1 MKIGF
6 YAPLKPPDSPIPS
19 GDRQMAKLL
28 LSSLRSQGH
37 DVRLLSRFKSREP
50 DGVSEIQKKI
60 SAHGNQICNNLIKQ
74 FSNKEA
80 WRPDL
85 WFTYHMFYKA
95 PDFLGPKVSEAL
107 GIPYVVAEA
116 SHAPKRANGRW
127 RVFHQ
132 QIEKTFAHADLIIGL
147 NSNDRACVQKVIN
160 NHACYAELKPFVR
173 SIGQPNSHG
182 KKFGLRQALKQ
193 KHGIPLDSIWLL
205 TVGMMRQGAKLKSYK
220 VLADALKRLSTD
232 KNWNIIIIGDGPQRA
247 EVENL
252 FNKNTFFIGELLPGL
267 LSSYYDAADLFLWPA
282 VEEAYGMA
290 LLEAQF
296 AGLPAI
302 AGNSGGVKDILRDEV
317 TGLLC
322 EEGDAVDFA
331 RATDVLLESSTL
343 REKMSMNAHMIMN
356 QEHDFKSN
364 SEKLGVLIRHACQ
377 RYKIKK

>member
-74 FSNKEA
+74 FSNEEA

-147 NSNDRACVQKVIN
+147 NSNDRACVEKVIN
-160 NHACYAELKPFVR
+160 DHTCYEELKPFVR
-173 SIGQPNSHG
+173 STGRPNSWE
-182 KKFGLRQALKQ
+182 KKLTSRKAIQQ

-205 TVGMMRQGAKLKSYK
+205 TVGMMRQGAKLKSYE
-220 VLADALKRLSTD
+220 VLASALKRLNTD
-232 KNWNIIIIGDGPQRA
+232 KNWRIIIIGDGPRRA

-252 FNKNTFFIGELLPGL
+252 FDKNTFFIGELQPRL
-267 LSSYYDAADLFLWPA
+267 LSSYYEAADLFLWPA

-296 AGLPAI
+296 AGLPAV
-302 AGNSGGVKDILRDEV
+302 AGNSGGVQDILRDEV

-322 EEGDAVDFA
+322 EEGDVAEFA
-331 RATDVLLESSTL
+331 RATDVLLESSKL
-343 REKMSMNAHMIMN
+343 RERMSVNAHIIMN
-356 QEHDFKSN
+356 QEHNFKSN
-364 SEKLGVLIRHACQ
+364 SEKLGAFVLNTFR